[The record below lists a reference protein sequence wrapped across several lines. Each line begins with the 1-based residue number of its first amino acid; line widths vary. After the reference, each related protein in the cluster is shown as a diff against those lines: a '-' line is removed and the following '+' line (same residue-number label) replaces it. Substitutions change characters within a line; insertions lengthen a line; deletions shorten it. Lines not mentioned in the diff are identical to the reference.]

1 MVVDLLMIFL
11 PVRSGAGRRDVLAFS
26 GKGDS
31 GGNEMGNSPIN
42 SQGAGSEKEN
52 AIRSRS
58 SFLQRVRLA
67 ALSTFWSNSRKQ

>member
-31 GGNEMGNSPIN
+31 GGNEMGNSPII
-42 SQGAGSEKEN
+42 SQGASTEKEN
-52 AIRSRS
+52 AIRSS
-58 SFLQRVRLA
+58 LSFLQQVRPV
-67 ALSTFWSNSRKQ
+67 ALVPFWSNSRKQ